1 MQIDIPFFA
10 YILRDTYTLSNYDSG
25 KVTPLSEIRRRL
37 LDSSRSFNPYLPD
50 YIYENR
56 YRHENEVPDKSY
68 IENLGSFITNG
79 FVSLAN
85 KYLYKVNGNLYIQ
98 KEKLEEWMAVM
109 QLCPPL
115 LICAAYYLNDFRN
128 RSSNSSFFRQVLI
141 PQFSSSAMR
150 IPYVFELDNWIND
163 GKGLMDLHVHLNG
176 TTQIHREYAKSE
188 AKRS

>member
-85 KYLYKVNGNLYIQ
+85 KYL
-98 KEKLEEWMAVM
+98 
-109 QLCPPL
+109 
-115 LICAAYYLNDFRN
+115 
-128 RSSNSSFFRQVLI
+128 SSN
-141 PQFSSSAMR
+141 PQLSSSASFLR
-150 IPYVFELDNWIND
+150 
-163 GKGLMDLHVHLNG
+163 LNVL
-176 TTQIHREYAKSE
+176 S
-188 AKRS
+188 SLN